1 MDETLMEDN
10 IPDDVDYDKIELDIT
25 RNNQSDMLQE
35 EQPVSL

>member
-1 MDETLMEDN
+1 MEDN

-25 RNNQSDMLQE
+25 RNNQSAMLQE